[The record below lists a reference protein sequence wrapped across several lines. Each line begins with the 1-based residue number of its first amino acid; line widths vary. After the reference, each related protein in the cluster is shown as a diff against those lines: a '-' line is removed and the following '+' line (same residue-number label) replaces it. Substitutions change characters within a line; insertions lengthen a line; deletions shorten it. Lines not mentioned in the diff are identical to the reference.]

1 MENYYD
7 ILNINQY
14 CDTSEIKKA
23 YRKLSLQYHPD
34 RNIDNNTKDMFNK
47 INTAYEVL
55 SCSDKRGFY
64 DQKLNKS
71 DLKSDLKSD
80 FKYQL
85 VSDLKNQQNNETVYN
100 ETPYYQNLNIYKN
113 IIITYEQAYSGYYL
127 SVNIEKWRLENN
139 HKVYFN
145 ETIYVDIK
153 KGTDNNE
160 IITIE
165 NKGNYLTENNIGKL
179 ILTINLK
186 NHEIY
191 NRQGLDLIYKKEIT
205 LKDALCGFSFKL
217 QHLDDN
223 NYIIKN
229 EKGNIINNNYKKVIK
244 HKGFERD
251 NMCGNLIIE
260 FNVVFPSDL
269 NFDQIDQL
277 LKIL

>member
-7 ILNINQY
+7 VLNINQY

-34 RNIDNNTKDMFNK
+34 RNIDNNTKDIFNK

-55 SCSDKRGFY
+55 SCSDKRELY
-64 DQKLNKS
+64 DKKVNKS
-71 DLKSDLKSD
+71 DL
-80 FKYQL
+80 KYQL
-85 VSDLKNQQNNETVYN
+85 VSDLKNQQNNNISNN
-100 ETPYYQNLNIYKN
+100 ETPYNQNYYENLNIYKN

-127 SVNIEKWRLENN
+127 SVNIEKWRLENK

-145 ETIYVDIK
+145 ETIYVDVK
-153 KGTDNNE
+153 KGIDNNE

-191 NRQGLDLIYKKEIT
+191 NREGLDLIYKKEIT
-205 LKDALCGFSFKL
+205 LKDALCGFSFNL

-251 NMCGNLIIE
+251 NIYGNLIIE
-260 FNVVFPSDL
+260 FNVVFPSNL